1 MQLRVSNDYKSI
13 KKTHHRNKGLPFK
26 WYRKFYLPPGPL
38 LFHFL
43 CVCWEDWYL
52 KDVKTHLHTHLEL
65 VKRFF
70 LWKSFFY
77 EGIKG
82 YSPSIRIHLQDSAIF
97 LAKVDL
103 PTPCQEVEYRGIEA
117 LEKKYLLVFGY
128 ALVELWWGLSA
139 WCLWL
144 WSAA

>member
-1 MQLRVSNDYKSI
+1 MIQKILLTSRPSFVSFFMCVLRRLVSERCENSSTYTSRI
-13 KKTHHRNKGLPFK
+13 GKKIFFMK
-26 WYRKFYLPPGPL
+26 KF
-38 LFHFL
+38 
-43 CVCWEDWYL
+43 
-52 KDVKTHLHTHLEL
+52 
-65 VKRFF
+65 
-70 LWKSFFY
+70 FFY

-139 WCLWL
+139 
-144 WSAA
+144 